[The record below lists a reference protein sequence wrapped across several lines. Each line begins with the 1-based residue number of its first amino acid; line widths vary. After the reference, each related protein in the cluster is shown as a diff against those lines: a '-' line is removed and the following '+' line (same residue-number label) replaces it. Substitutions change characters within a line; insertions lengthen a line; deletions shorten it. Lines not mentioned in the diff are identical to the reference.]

1 MKNSSFGLR
10 TRVFVSNAIILCLCA
25 FLAVGFVAFAFYGF
39 MFTYKG
45 DKINKNYETGLGF
58 LTVYQLQMYVNKIQD
73 DLLQGDPSET
83 INDPKIVSLISGLSK
98 NDAGVAVF
106 KNNDLIYAD
115 GNFNEETAKKAA
127 DEYGIY
133 SKNSSEFFTGAK
145 GSILLSCRSIPGGG
159 YLRILICD
167 NRLNNI
173 IGETNE
179 GMLNE
184 VFDFT
189 VSILIPVS
197 IAALLI
203 ILITN
208 LMLSYAMSRDL
219 VNPIYKLSTATKRI
233 TDGDLDYSIDYRGD
247 NEIGALC
254 EDFDRMRMQLK
265 ESKRIQKVYEENR
278 RELIA
283 GISHDLG
290 SPLTLI
296 KGYVSGLLD
305 GIADTPAKKEK
316 YLKTILDTAC
326 DMDKLVDELFL
337 LSKLETD
344 NFIFNFTKIDVSGYF
359 NSKMSELPMLA
370 GNSNIEFSFENLCP
384 EGTYVMVDKLQI
396 TRVVK
401 NIVHNSVKYNTSPDP
416 EIKVALKCNG
426 KFVDLSISDNG
437 PGVAPEDL
445 EKIFDSFY
453 RTDKARSNSSKSGS
467 GLGLAI
473 AKRIV
478 LGHNGDIRAE
488 LNKSGGLSIII
499 SIPIYDLTQEVN

>member
-25 FLAVGFVAFAFYGF
+25 FLTVGFVGLAVYGL
-39 MFTYKG
+39 MFTYQS
-45 DKINKNYETGLGF
+45 DKIQKNYETGLGF
-58 LTVYQLQMYVNKIQD
+58 LTVYQLQMYVNKVQD

-83 INDPKIVSLISGLSK
+83 IKDPKIVSLISGLSK
-98 NDAGVAVF
+98 NDAGVAIF

-115 GNFNEETAKKAA
+115 GNFNEESAKKAA
-127 DEYGIY
+127 DECGIY

-145 GSILLSCRSIPGGG
+145 GSILLSCRPIPGGG

-344 NFIFNFTKIDVSGYF
+344 NFIFNFTKIDVSSYF
-359 NSKMSELPMLA
+359 NSKMSELPMFA
-370 GNSNIEFSFENLCP
+370 GNSNMEFSFENFCP

-396 TRVVK
+396 TRVIK
-401 NIVHNSVKYNTSPDP
+401 NIIQNSVKYNTNPNPKIRLTLS
-416 EIKVALKCNG
+416 ENG
-426 KFVDLSISDNG
+426 KFVNFSISDNG

-445 EKIFDSFY
+445 EKIFESFY

-478 LGHNGDIRAE
+478 LGHNGDIKAE

-499 SIPIYDLTQEVN
+499 SVPIYDITQEVN

>member
-25 FLAVGFVAFAFYGF
+25 FLAVGFVGFAVYGL

-45 DKINKNYETGLGF
+45 NKISKNYETGLGF
-58 LTVYQLQMYVNKIQD
+58 LTVYQLEMYVNKIQD
-73 DLLQGDPSET
+73 DLLKGDPSET
-83 INDPKIVSLISGLSK
+83 IKDEQIRSLISGLSER
-98 NDAGVAVF
+98 DAGVAVF
-106 KNNDLIYAD
+106 ENNELIYAD
-115 GNFNEETAKKAA
+115 GNFNDESAKKIAE
-127 DEYGIY
+127 DYGIF
-133 SKNSSEFFTGAK
+133 SKNSSEFYTGAS
-145 GSILLSCRSIPGGG
+145 GSVLFSCRPIPGGG
-159 YLRILICD
+159 YLRILLCD
-167 NRLNNI
+167 DKLNNVI
-173 IGETNE
+173 SETNE

-189 VSILIPVS
+189 VSILVPIS

-208 LMLSYAMSRDL
+208 LMLSYVMSRDL
-219 VNPIYKLSTATKRI
+219 VNPIYKLSMATKRI

-254 EDFDRMRMQLK
+254 EDFDRMRIQLK

-344 NFIFNFTKIDVSGYF
+344 NFIFDFSSIDVSSYF
-359 NSKMSELPMLA
+359 NSKASELPMFT
-370 GNSNIEFSFENLCP
+370 GNTRIEFSFENTCP

-396 TRVVK
+396 IRVVK
-401 NIVHNSVKYNTSPDP
+401 NIVQNSGKYNTNPNP
-416 EIKVALKCNG
+416 KMKVALRKNG
-426 KFVDLSISDNG
+426 NYAEFSVGDNG
-437 PGVAPEDL
+437 PGVAREDL
-445 EKIFDSFY
+445 EKIFESFY

-473 AKRIV
+473 AKKIV
-478 LGHNGDIRAE
+478 LGHNGKIRAE
-488 LNKSGGLSIII
+488 LNESGGLSIII
-499 SIPIYDLTQEVN
+499 SLPIQD